1 MTGGVSMHI
10 GEKSWYSSLTS
21 PATSHL
27 PPNLPQ
33 NHTLRRKKKR
43 KQNST
48 LLFISTADTLA
59 QATMAPISWQAF
71 FLLLMIP
78 PFHSSHNRLR
88 DPFQNS
94 IRSYHCSASD
104 HSKASHCPLNKTQT
118 PLVTPEDLLDPA
130 FGPFLNFGSSYS
142 HPASQWTVTVIFFP
156 LLKFFYLQ
164 KFMLTI
170 PFLSN
175 ALHWTHDIEVPLLI
189 SCRIITLLMCLLV
202 VACFNLQW
210 MQNYWVNEITY
221 LRNGKVMKKYLNKEA
236 NSLGEIQV

>member
-27 PPNLPQ
+27 PPTSVGSISKFTSKPYTQ
-33 NHTLRRKKKR
+33 KKKKR
-43 KQNST
+43 KQNYT

-78 PFHSSHNRLR
+78 PIHSSHNRLR

-104 HSKASHCPLNKTQT
+104 HSKASHCLLNKTQT
-118 PLVTPEDLLDPA
+118 PLVTHEDLLDPA

-142 HPASQWTVTVIFFP
+142 HPASQWTITVIFFP

-170 PFLSN
+170 PFLWN
-175 ALHWTHDIEVPLLI
+175 ALHWTHDI
-189 SCRIITLLMCLLV
+189 
-202 VACFNLQW
+202 
-210 MQNYWVNEITY
+210 
-221 LRNGKVMKKYLNKEA
+221 
-236 NSLGEIQV
+236 

>member
-27 PPNLPQ
+27 PPTSVGSISKFTSKPYTQ
-33 NHTLRRKKKR
+33 KKKKR

-130 FGPFLNFGSSYS
+130 FGSFLNFGSSYS

-170 PFLSN
+170 PFL
-175 ALHWTHDIEVPLLI
+175 
-189 SCRIITLLMCLLV
+189 
-202 VACFNLQW
+202 
-210 MQNYWVNEITY
+210 
-221 LRNGKVMKKYLNKEA
+221 
-236 NSLGEIQV
+236 